1 MTSAML
7 PDATGLLGPGAEPQ
21 IEVSV
26 GNTPGIFRT
35 ALRALIRDHRG
46 QLGTFL
52 ILVFVICAVFG
63 PYIVPFPPNA
73 TNTDLGL
80 SAPSVH
86 HFFGTDQFGRD
97 IFSRVI
103 VGARLSLEIAI
114 GAVAISAGIGSLIG
128 LLTGYFG
135 GILDMLLMRVMDI
148 LLAFPGLIFALA
160 LAAVIGRGPE
170 SLIIAVGIAGI
181 PGFARVVRGATLSA
195 ATSDHILAARA
206 TGCSHGTIIRRH
218 LLPPVTGAIVVMLSL
233 SLGFAVLTASAISFL
248 GVGVQPP
255 AAEWGALANA
265 GRDFLTVGWWVGLFP
280 CLVITLFVI
289 AVNLVGDVLRDAL
302 DVRMR

>member
-1 MTSAML
+1 VSSAML
-7 PDATGLLGPGAEPQ
+7 PDAPGLLGPAGEPQ
-21 IEVSV
+21 LEVSA
-26 GNTPGIFRT
+26 GGSPGTFRT
-35 ALRALIRDHRG
+35 AFRALIRDRRG
-46 QLGTFL
+46 QLGSFL
-52 ILVFVICAVFG
+52 VLVFVVCAIFG
-63 PYIVPFPPNA
+63 PDFVPYQPNA
-73 TNTDLGL
+73 TDVTLGL
-80 SAPSVH
+80 AGPSWQH
-86 HFFGTDQFGRD
+86 LFGTDQFGRD

-103 VGARLSLEIAI
+103 VGSRLSLEIAV
-114 GAVAISAGIGSLIG
+114 GAVAISAVFGSLLG

-135 GILDMLLMRVMDI
+135 GVLDMVVMRCIDI
-148 LLAFPGLIFALA
+148 LLAFPGLVFALA

-181 PGFARVVRGATLSA
+181 AGFARVVRGATLSA

-206 TGCSHGTIIRRH
+206 TGCSHGTILLRH
-218 LLPPVTGAIVVMLSL
+218 LLPPVTGAIVVMTSL

-265 GRDFLTVGWWVGLFP
+265 GRDFLTVGWWVSLFP

-289 AVNLVGDVLRDAL
+289 SVNLVGEVLRDAL